1 VLQPPLT
8 LATTVQNLT
17 CSLLSIQQILGPQC
31 ASLPWTVTL
40 CDRKCA
46 PWCSTNDSSSLTP
59 WAMASYGGA
68 QDACRSQCSVFTT
81 IDFKQTYKH
90 LHIVTELNASC
101 LAILWLVRAKFVTLS
116 SNLKQDRQHICD
128 LTVRRVRVTTVVVEK
143 QWVLHLLSACLYTYV
158 YSMQSACTTIYCHLW
173 PAPLYNIFPHY
184 LINGTFFGKKFI

>member
-1 VLQPPLT
+1 
-8 LATTVQNLT
+8 
-17 CSLLSIQQILGPQC
+17 
-31 ASLPWTVTL
+31 
-40 CDRKCA
+40 
-46 PWCSTNDSSSLTP
+46 
-59 WAMASYGGA
+59 MASYGGA

-143 QWVLHLLSACLYTYV
+143 Q
-158 YSMQSACTTIYCHLW
+158 
-173 PAPLYNIFPHY
+173 
-184 LINGTFFGKKFI
+184 